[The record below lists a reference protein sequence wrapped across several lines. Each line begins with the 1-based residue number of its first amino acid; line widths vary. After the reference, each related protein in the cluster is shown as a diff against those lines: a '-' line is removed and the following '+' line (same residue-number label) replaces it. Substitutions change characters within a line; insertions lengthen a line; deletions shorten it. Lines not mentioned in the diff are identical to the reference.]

1 MKARSFG
8 KERVM
13 ATNIIEFVFQRG
25 EKKGRLRPVNRKD
38 WAPIVGWW
46 NDPDV
51 RRLFDVH
58 FVDQTFSDAEKWF
71 AKNGSGED
79 DKLPRSFVIEVDEE
93 GKWVPVG
100 TAEFYNERPS
110 HKTADFGFLIGDKN
124 WWGKGIG
131 TEAAKRMVKYGLD
144 ELGYK
149 RIGAVSAAYNVRS
162 LNALQKAG
170 FQIEGIRKSYVFRDG
185 QHHDQTM
192 MSVIKAD

>member
-1 MKARSFG
+1 
-8 KERVM
+8 M
-13 ATNIIEFVFQRG
+13 ATHIIDFVFNRG
-25 EKKGRLRPVNRKD
+25 EKKGRLRPVSRKD
-38 WAPIVGWW
+38 WGQIVGWW

-79 DKLPRSFVIEVDEE
+79 EKLPRSFVIEVDDD
-93 GKWVPVG
+93 GKWLPVG
-100 TAEFYNERPS
+100 TAEFYSERPS
-110 HKTADFGFLIGDKN
+110 HKTAEFGFLIGDKQ

-131 TEAAKRMVKYGLD
+131 TETAKRMVIYGLE

-170 FQIEGIRKSYVFRDG
+170 FQIEGIRKRYVFRDG
-185 QHHDQTM
+185 QHHDQTV
-192 MSVIKAD
+192 MSIIRPEK

>member
-1 MKARSFG
+1 MS
-8 KERVM
+8 
-13 ATNIIEFVFQRG
+13 THIIEFVFQRG
-25 EKKGRLRPVNRKD
+25 DKKGRLRPVNRKD
-38 WAPIVGWW
+38 WAQIVGWW
-46 NDPDV
+46 NDPEV

-71 AKNGSGED
+71 AKAGSEEEE
-79 DKLPRSFVIEVDEE
+79 KLPRSFVIEVDLD

-110 HKTADFGFLIGDKN
+110 HKTAEFGFLIGDKN

-131 TEAAKRMVKYGLD
+131 TETAKRMVRYGVD
-144 ELGYK
+144 QVGYK

-170 FQIEGIRKSYVFRDG
+170 FQIEGIRKSYVLRDG
-185 QHHDQTM
+185 DYHDQTM
-192 MSVIKAD
+192 MSVVRPD

>member
-1 MKARSFG
+1 
-8 KERVM
+8 M

-25 EKKGRLRPVNRKD
+25 EKKGRLRPVSRND
-38 WAPIVGWW
+38 WAQIVGWW
-46 NDPDV
+46 NDGEV

-71 AKNGSGED
+71 SKVGSGED
-79 DKLPRSFVIEVDEE
+79 ERLPRSFVIEVDES

-110 HKTADFGFLIGDKN
+110 HHTAEFGFMIGDKK

-131 TEAAKRMVKYGLD
+131 TETAKRIVKYGL
-144 ELGYK
+144 EQLEYK

-170 FQIEGIRKSYVFRDG
+170 FQIEGLRKSYVLRDG
-185 QHHDQTM
+185 EYHDQTM
-192 MSVIKAD
+192 MSIIRPK

>member
-1 MKARSFG
+1 MS
-8 KERVM
+8 
-13 ATNIIEFVFQRG
+13 NHIIEFVFQRG
-25 EKKGRLRPVNRKD
+25 DKKGRLRPVTRKD
-38 WAPIVGWW
+38 WAQIVGWW
-46 NDPDV
+46 NDPEV

-71 AKNGSGED
+71 AKSGSEEEA
-79 DKLPRSFVIEVDEE
+79 KLPRSFVIEVDVD
-93 GKWVPVG
+93 GKWTQVG

-110 HKTADFGFLIGDKN
+110 HKTAEFGFLIGDKN

-131 TEAAKRMVKYGLD
+131 TETAKRIIQYGLQQLD
-144 ELGYK
+144 YK

-170 FQIEGIRKSYVFRDG
+170 FQIEGIRKSYVLRDG

-192 MSVIKAD
+192 MSIVKPD

>member
-1 MKARSFG
+1 MS
-8 KERVM
+8 
-13 ATNIIEFVFQRG
+13 NHIIEFVFQRG
-25 EKKGRLRPVNRKD
+25 DAKGRLRPVTRKD
-38 WAPIVGWW
+38 WGQIVGWW
-46 NDPDV
+46 DDPEV

-71 AKNGSGED
+71 AKSGSEEEG
-79 DKLPRSFVIEVDEE
+79 KLPRSFVIEVDSG
-93 GKWVPVG
+93 GKWTPVG

-131 TEAAKRMVKYGLD
+131 TETAKRMVKYGFD
-144 ELGYK
+144 QVGYK

-170 FQIEGIRKSYVFRDG
+170 FQIEGIRKSYVLRDG
-185 QHHDQTM
+185 EYHDQTM
-192 MSVIKAD
+192 MSVIHID